1 MSLASHPDTLNLAGL
16 EYRVCTRCVMDTSD
30 PEISFDESGVCNH
43 CRYFD
48 RVTLHEWHPDENDPN
63 RLNQEVSRIKEL
75 GRGQEYDCILGLSGG
90 VDSSYMAIKIAELG
104 LRPLVV
110 HVDGGWNS
118 EIAVSNIERVVTHCG
133 FELYT
138 HVMDWEDMR
147 DLQLA
152 YLRAGV
158 SNQDVPQDHA
168 FFANLYHFAIENNIR
183 TVLSGGNIATEAIFP
198 ASWHGSAMDAINL
211 KAIHKKWGD
220 GKLGFYRTI
229 SFWQYYLVYPFFRKM
244 RVFRPLNLMPYNR
257 DEAISELEEKCGYRP
272 YGRKHG
278 ESLFTRFFQNYYLPE
293 KFGFDK
299 RRPHLSSLI
308 VSGQMTREEAMAEL
322 EEPLYTNEELE
333 LDKEFFCKKLGIS
346 TDELAFYMSQPNKH
360 YTDYANWDAYYSGMK
375 RVQAGL
381 ERLLGR
387 RVTAYS

>member
-1 MSLASHPDTLNLAGL
+1 
-16 EYRVCTRCVMDTSD
+16 
-30 PEISFDESGVCNH
+30 
-43 CRYFD
+43 
-48 RVTLHEWHPDENDPN
+48 
-63 RLNQEVSRIKEL
+63 
-75 GRGQEYDCILGLSGG
+75 
-90 VDSSYMAIKIAELG
+90 
-104 LRPLVV
+104 
-110 HVDGGWNS
+110 
-118 EIAVSNIERVVTHCG
+118 
-133 FELYT
+133 
-138 HVMDWEDMR
+138 
-147 DLQLA
+147 
-152 YLRAGV
+152 
-158 SNQDVPQDHA
+158 
-168 FFANLYHFAIENNIR
+168 
-183 TVLSGGNIATEAIFP
+183 
-198 ASWHGSAMDAINL
+198 
-211 KAIHKKWGD
+211 
-220 GKLGFYRTI
+220 
-229 SFWQYYLVYPFFRKM
+229 
-244 RVFRPLNLMPYNR
+244 MPYNR